1 MLHVLLNDASNWNQV
16 YGITGSPGCG
26 KSHIAREFAASN
38 ANVFHI
44 SCDEFW
50 NKKQFLQ
57 ELLAKMGDDPSGMNC
72 NDMMGKIVN
81 VMLGLENP
89 LIILDEADKLNDPV
103 LYLFITLYNRLEDK
117 CGIILMAT
125 DHLEKRINKGL
136 RLNRK
141 GYKEIFSRLGRKFIK
156 LPEVSEKD
164 ILSVCKANGVE
175 SSISITEIWN
185 DSEGDL
191 RRVKERF
198 TPLRTEINKP
208 HKSIPMK
215 TLSPNENRQKV
226 LSLLPWTELEWAN
239 FQYQMG
245 EAYLERS
252 FQDLSAAEFEGIR
265 ASSIFWRW
273 WTNQWNFRDECF
285 IDYAHAL
292 SYHDRVIRYRQL
304 HSPRVM
310 KNQPHKI
317 ILESIYIE
325 TEKAMTATIKTLLC

>member
-1 MLHVLLNDASNWNQV
+1 MLNQEQKQQIAALVQVHIDSCKSQNDAARVLSVSPATLSQIKNANWQNIDEKMWLKIGKQLGFTQGKWSTVMTRSATMLHVLLNDASNWSIV

-26 KSHIAREFAASN
+26 KSHIAREFAANN

-57 ELLAKMGDDPSGMNC
+57 ELLTKMGEDPSGMNC

-191 RRVKERF
+191 RRVKRK
-198 TPLRTEINKP
+198 IHAIK
-208 HKSIPMK
+208 
-215 TLSPNENRQKV
+215 NREKQ
-226 LSLLPWTELEWAN
+226 
-239 FQYQMG
+239 
-245 EAYLERS
+245 
-252 FQDLSAAEFEGIR
+252 AA
-265 ASSIFWRW
+265 
-273 WTNQWNFRDECF
+273 
-285 IDYAHAL
+285 
-292 SYHDRVIRYRQL
+292 
-304 HSPRVM
+304 
-310 KNQPHKI
+310 
-317 ILESIYIE
+317 
-325 TEKAMTATIKTLLC
+325 